1 LDVRGLNL
9 RYVQVDGWP
18 GDDPQALR
26 EQIEAVTC
34 STDMRLI
41 GEFTCSD
48 VLLNKLYEN
57 VIRSM
62 RGNLLSVPTDCPQ
75 RDERLGWTGDI
86 TLFGPTAAYL
96 SDCYGKLSR
105 WLGDVAVD

>member
-1 LDVRGLNL
+1 
-9 RYVQVDGWP
+9 
-18 GDDPQALR
+18 
-26 EQIEAVTC
+26 
-34 STDMRLI
+34 MRLI